1 MKKESD
7 SDLLIFFAGL
17 LMLSIGLFL
26 LAKIVTVYISFLNGK
41 SFGMNTGI
49 AFMPLFIGIIWRF
62 IKPESSI
69 AKKVILIG
77 AIIILVSILLS
88 TKTFLRHTGVF
99 DYILIIGLIA
109 VGSGLLFRVLN
120 RRKNN

>member
-26 LAKIVTVYISFLNGK
+26 LAKIVTVYISFLDGK

-62 IKPESSI
+62 IRPESSI

-77 AIIILVSILLS
+77 AIIILVSILFS
-88 TKTFLRHTGVF
+88 TKTFLRYTGVF